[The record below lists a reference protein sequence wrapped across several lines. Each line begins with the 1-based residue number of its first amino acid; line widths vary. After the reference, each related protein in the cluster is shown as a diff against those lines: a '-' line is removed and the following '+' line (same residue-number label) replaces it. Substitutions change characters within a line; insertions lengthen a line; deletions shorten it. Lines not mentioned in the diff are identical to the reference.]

1 MFRNIISQS
10 KKIFFPETFIL
21 IFILC
26 IISSCSLS
34 QKTTTP
40 TKPATDSS
48 DSETEVKTTRVV
60 FNNDADL
67 DAAMQKAQREKKAV
81 FLDFYTTWCYP
92 CKIMDQGAFSDWDV
106 ADYLGDNCVAMKV
119 NAEKGTGVILGTQ
132 FGIKVFPTLVF
143 IDPNG
148 NELARREGSLGI
160 EEFKVFMKSSVW
172 KYKGQ

>member
-1 MFRNIISQS
+1 MYSHNISQP
-10 KKIFFPETFIL
+10 KKIFFSKTFLL
-21 IFILC
+21 IFILF
-26 IISSCSLS
+26 IITSCNPV
-34 QKTTTP
+34 QKATTAS
-40 TKPATDSS
+40 KPAAGNTD
-48 DSETEVKTTRVV
+48 TEAKTTRVA

-67 DAAMQKAQREKKAV
+67 DAALQKAQREKKAV
-81 FLDFYTTWCYP
+81 FIDFYTTWCYP

-106 ADYLGDNCVAMKV
+106 ADYLGNNCVAMKV
-119 NAEKGTGVILGTQ
+119 DAEKGTGVILGTQ
-132 FGIKVFPTLVF
+132 FGIKAFPTLVF